1 MKELKAAKK
10 TMVLLIVVW
19 MLSLLYSAVM
29 FTLALM
35 FDVSVSF
42 YVSCVTGII
51 SCIGIFY
58 SGNLYI
64 RVKNTLEKVEN
75 DTKLW

>member
-1 MKELKAAKK
+1 MI
-10 TMVLLIVVW
+10 LLIVVW

-29 FTLALM
+29 FTLGLL
-35 FDVSVSF
+35 FGVTVTF

-58 SGNLYI
+58 TGNILI
-64 RVKNTLEKVEN
+64 RIKNAIEKVEN
-75 DTKLW
+75 NDEI

>member
-1 MKELKAAKK
+1 MKELKEAKK
-10 TMVLLIVVW
+10 TMTLLIVVW

-29 FTLALM
+29 FTLGLL
-35 FDVSVSF
+35 FGVTVTF

-58 SGNLYI
+58 TGNILI
-64 RVKNTLEKVEN
+64 RIKNAIEKVEN
-75 DTKLW
+75 NDEI